1 MTPVHPPALPEIP
14 PDWLL
19 TRQEREVVK
28 LVLRGASNR
37 AIGETLA
44 ISDNTVET
52 HLRHIYEKLDVR
64 GRGELLARFFQET
77 FYPGIEA
84 ETDDTRR

>member
-1 MTPVHPPALPEIP
+1 MCGKTTSPG
-14 PDWLL
+14 WLL
-19 TRQEREVVK
+19 THQEREVVK

-37 AIGETLA
+37 SIGEALS

-77 FYPGIEA
+77 FYPGIEGS
-84 ETDDTRR
+84 TNDHT